1 MWFTNKNQI
10 IDWESGYYPNI
21 NDATPA
27 QQRCYLDIKSRI
39 EKGEYVDVGNNDS
52 YLYAYRYDLNS
63 RIVNANSPDG
73 WRGLLA
79 LYNNFIKLYE
89 DTKPKV
95 VSYFYPW
102 MIISSVL
109 LNNDIRGD
117 VERFINFSI
126 KNNLSGYADFMAS
139 MFVTSHQIS
148 SRDHVDEKYF
158 RAFVGLDLRQFLTQT
173 GKKNYSQVMQEV
185 FSLLRADFEHS
196 KTNYIFKL
204 YDFVDG
210 VLPVD
215 NLDYLQSQNK
225 ADYQQPIFNESKITL
240 RVMHPEYND
249 RRRISYVKHVM
260 YEAENIFRERK
271 GLQKIGEGWISE
283 TLLFR
288 QMEAAFAGVEVKQ
301 HASPG
306 FLGRQHYDVYLPKY
320 KIALEYQ
327 GAQHHRP
334 VEFFGGQEAYE
345 RNVKRDENKKNLSAK
360 NGVAQID
367 VMPDYE
373 LKDIIGQIA
382 TTIFGANHK
391 DIKTIITVATRRA
404 EKISIKET
412 IEAVDP
418 EAHTKAA
425 TKIAKKHEDSE
436 VDDFKIS
443 LRIKKLV
450 AARRK
455 SPYAGDDGLNIPN
468 DVFDKMLEKLNEV
481 KEVGKTDPEKSN
493 ELAKQLFDSGYRA
506 PAIYERMAINYRKL
520 GDHKAEADL
529 LIQMKRDFN
538 YNFDDRI
545 KKVLRLLGDDYEQ

>member
-10 IDWESGYYPNI
+10 IDWEPGYYPNI

-27 QQRCYLDIKSRI
+27 QQRCYVDIKSRV

-63 RIVNANSPDG
+63 RILNAKNPDD
-73 WRGLLA
+73 WTGLPA
-79 LYNNFIKLYE
+79 LYNNFINLYG

-95 VSYFYPW
+95 TSYFYPW
-102 MIISSVL
+102 MVISSVL
-109 LNNDIRGD
+109 PGNDIRRD
-117 VERFINFSI
+117 IERFINFSI
-126 KNNLSGYADFMAS
+126 QNNLSGYADFIAS
-139 MFVTSHQIS
+139 MLVTSHQLS

-158 RAFVGLDLRQFLTQT
+158 RAFVGLDLKQFLTQV
-173 GKKNYSQVMQEV
+173 GKKNYSHIMQEV
-185 FSLLRADFEHS
+185 FGLLRADFEQS
-196 KTNYIFKL
+196 KTNYIFRL

-210 VLPVD
+210 MLPVN
-215 NLDYLQSQNK
+215 NLDYLQSEGK
-225 ADYQQPIFNESKITL
+225 VSYSHSDIALK
-240 RVMHPEYND
+240 VMHPVYNEK
-249 RRRISYVKHVM
+249 RRISYAKQVM

-271 GLQKIGEGWISE
+271 GLQKIGEGWVSE
-283 TLLFR
+283 TLLFK
-288 QMEAAFAGVEVKQ
+288 QIEAGFAGVEVRQ

-306 FLGRQHYDVYLPKY
+306 FLGRQHYDVYIPKF

-345 RNVKRDENKKNLSAK
+345 QNVKRDQNKKMLSAK
-360 NGVAQID
+360 NSVTQID
-367 VMPDYE
+367 VMPDYDF
-373 LKDIIGQIA
+373 KDVIKQIA
-382 TTIFGANHK
+382 TIIFGADHK
-391 DIKTIITVATRRA
+391 DLITIINVATKRA
-404 EKISIKET
+404 EEMPLKGAVET
-412 IEAVDP
+412 MDS

-425 TKIAKKHEDSE
+425 IKISE
-436 VDDFKIS
+436 KYENTEIDDFKQS
-443 LRIKKLV
+443 LRIKRLV

-455 SPYAGDDGLNIPN
+455 SPYAGDDGLLDIPS
-468 DVFDKMLEKLNEV
+468 DIFDKMIEKLNEV
-481 KEVGKTDPEKSN
+481 KQVSKIDPKRSN

-520 GDHKAEADL
+520 GDYKAEADL

-545 KKVLRLLGDDYEQ
+545 KKVLRLLGDDYE